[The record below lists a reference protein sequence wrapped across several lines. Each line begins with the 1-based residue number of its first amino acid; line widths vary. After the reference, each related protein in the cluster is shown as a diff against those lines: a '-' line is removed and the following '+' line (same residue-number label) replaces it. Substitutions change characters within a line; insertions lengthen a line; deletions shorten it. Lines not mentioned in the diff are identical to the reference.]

1 MPLELRLLQQQFAV
15 CRLGP
20 AEDVPGWAS
29 APGAL
34 TVLART
40 EGELSIVCDDRVVP
54 DGVRAERGF
63 RTLMVC
69 GPLPFD
75 AVGILAAITAALSA
89 AAIPLLAISTFDT
102 DYVLV
107 RDERVEAAIAAL
119 RAAGCGVSPQHAPRA
134 S

>member
-1 MPLELRLLQQQFAV
+1 MPFELRLLQQQFAV

-34 TVLART
+34 TVVART
-40 EGELSIVCDDRVVP
+40 QGELSIVCDERVVP

-75 AVGILAAITAALSA
+75 AVGILAGIAAALSA

-107 RDERVEAAIAAL
+107 RDERADAGMTAL
-119 RAAGCGVSPQHAPRA
+119 REAGYEVIP
-134 S
+134 

>member
-1 MPLELRLLQQQFAV
+1 MPLALRLLQQQFAV

-20 AEDVPGWAS
+20 AEEVPGWAS

-40 EGELSIVCDDRVVP
+40 AGELSIVCDERVVP

-75 AVGILAAITAALSA
+75 AVGILAG
-89 AAIPLLAISTFDT
+89 IPLLAISTFDT

-107 RDERVEAAIAAL
+107 RAERLDTAITAL
-119 RAAGCGVSPQHAPRA
+119 RTAGCDVTAP
-134 S
+134 

>member
-40 EGELSIVCDDRVVP
+40 EGELSIVCDERVVP

-75 AVGILAAITAALSA
+75 AVGILAGIAGALSA

-102 DYVLV
+102 DYLLV
-107 RDERVEAAIAAL
+107 REDDVNRTWTALER
-119 RAAGCGVSPQHAPRA
+119 AGHRFTFE
-134 S
+134 

>member
-1 MPLELRLLQQQFAV
+1 MRLDLQLLPDLFAV

-20 AEDVPGWAS
+20 ADLVPGWAS
-29 APGAL
+29 APGTL
-34 TVLART
+34 MVLART
-40 EGELSIVCDDRVVP
+40 AEELSIVCDQRVVP

-63 RTLMVC
+63 RALVLS

-75 AVGILAAITAALSA
+75 TIGILATITGVMAA

-107 RDERVEAAIAAL
+107 RDERVDAASRAL
-119 RAAGCGVSPQHAPRA
+119 RAAGHSVEPG
-134 S
+134 